1 MPTLI
6 PQIIFTVFLTA
17 LEYVLTDTSVP
28 TLRPPP
34 SGGNEVSGNDS
45 TLATEVIYGRTRK
58 GGVHITPPWTHGT
71 LNNSLS
77 IVLAMAAHEVT
88 AYSGVYIDSDLIP
101 IESISTMSV
110 TSIAGNTNAWVNSG
124 NFKNL
129 ARLRNYMGYA
139 SNSQFVDWEMFQY
152 FPTQCDS
159 WFRGAGIAYTAATYD
174 WGDGKFWSARGLPE
188 LTVDLFG
195 KKVYDPRRDT
205 SAGAN
210 PTSSTYAFPSSNPAL
225 CWADFKTNTLYGR
238 AVPTAEI
245 DYTAVVTAANICD
258 TPVAIANTGTVIYSE
273 LTATATTGAASVT
286 QNADGSIRV
295 QRTSGSG
302 WDASVWSSARSGTS
316 GRITFSPR
324 NQTGIFVMGFDSNPS
339 AGSLDDATIEFCWY
353 LNANTSLE
361 IKESGTSKLTIS
373 TNYSADGTKLY
384 DTSTVFSIEYD
395 GRYMRYFINSQLVRT
410 RTVGTAFAVYGFD
423 SSLNNATVDVYVNV
437 ERRYTCNGFF
447 NSSQNPNSNE
457 QQIVDSMIGH
467 AVRKGGLW
475 VPYAGA
481 TTATTFAL
489 NHTDFLTIDL
499 IEVTAARDDGRYNG
513 VRTYYIDPLRNW
525 QRVECYPR
533 YSDIYKAND
542 AGERIWLEFDQGL
555 CNYEY
560 EAQRKGE
567 IRLRQSR
574 NGTVLSGTLPPK
586 FLNIA
591 TYDTVT
597 LTFAELNWSAKIFRV
612 VETTL
617 MTNGSQRVVLR
628 EEQAADWTDLLA
640 SEYSTKSWAGL
651 PDITATQP
659 APPTGLT
666 VTVVGNS
673 IGFGWEL
680 GAVVPQTTVYQLWS
694 YPGSLSDVASK
705 VLVWQ
710 GDALGKTVAL
720 GAGSPQ
726 WYQTRAV
733 TNSYASGFSP
743 STYGVIGATTY
754 TTPSSSGVWGF
765 SVSPATIYKMFY
777 KNTGGTFGSAAGN
790 VSNGTTPVYSWVNP
804 TSVTNIKINFPGSA
818 TTTFTASG
826 MANYDFFSGN
836 FYCNVVDGGNVSSKA
851 CIVTVERDD
860 AGSA

>member
-1 MPTLI
+1 M
-6 PQIIFTVFLTA
+6 TA

-28 TLRPPP
+28 TLRPPE
-34 SGGNEVSGNDS
+34 SGANEVSGNDS

-58 GGVHITPPWTHGT
+58 GGVNIIPPWTHGT

-77 IVLAMAAHEVT
+77 MVLAMAAHEVT
-88 AYSGVYIDSDLIP
+88 AYGGVYIDSDLIP

-124 NFKNL
+124 NFRNL
-129 ARLRNYMGYA
+129 SRLRNFMGFA
-139 SNSQFVDWEMFQY
+139 SNSQFVDWELFQS

-174 WGDGKFWSARGLPE
+174 WGDGKFWSARGVPQ

-210 PTSSTYAFPSSNPAL
+210 PTSSTYAFQSSNPAL

-245 DYTAVVTAANICD
+245 DYTAVVTAANVCD
-258 TPVAIANTGTVIYSE
+258 TPVAIANTGTVVFSE
-273 LTATATTGAASVT
+273 LTATGTGAAVS
-286 QNADGSIRV
+286 QNADGSTRV
-295 QRTSGSG
+295 QRTSSSG
-302 WDASVWSSARSGTS
+302 WNASVYSSATSGTA
-316 GRITFSPR
+316 GRVTFSPR
-324 NQTGIFVMGFDSNPS
+324 NQTGDFVMGFDRTPSSNP
-339 AGSLDDATIEFCWY
+339 DDASMEYCWHI
-353 LNANTSLE
+353 NANSTVE
-361 IKESGTSKLTIS
+361 IRELNSSKLTVA

-384 DTSTVFSIEYD
+384 DTSTVYSIEYD
-395 GRYMRYFINSQLVRT
+395 GRFMRYFINSQLMRT
-410 RTVGTAFAVYGFD
+410 ATVPVAGVTYGFD
-423 SSLNNATVDVYVNV
+423 SSMNNATVDVYVNV

-457 QQIVDSMIGH
+457 QQIVDSMLGH

-489 NHTDFLTIDL
+489 NHTDFISIDL

-555 CNYEY
+555 CIYEY

-597 LTFAELNWSAKIFRV
+597 MTFAELGWSAKIFRV
-612 VETTL
+612 METTL
-617 MTNGSQRVVLR
+617 MTNGTQRVVLR

-640 SEYSTKSWAGL
+640 SEYSMKSWAGL
-651 PDITATQP
+651 PDVVATQP

-673 IGFGWEL
+673 IGFAWEL
-680 GAVVPQTTVYQLWS
+680 GSVVPQATTYQLWS

-710 GDALGKTVAL
+710 GDALGKTLAL

-726 WYQTRAV
+726 WYQTRAI

-754 TTPSSSGVWGF
+754 TAPSSSGVWAF
-765 SVSPATIYKMFY
+765 SVSPVTLYKSFY
-777 KNTGGTFGSAAGN
+777 RKSSGTLGSSAGA
-790 VSNGTTPVYSWVNP
+790 VQNGTTPVFSWVNP
-804 TSVTNIKINFPGSA
+804 GSVAHITIDMPGSA
-818 TTTFTASG
+818 STTFSATGISDG
-826 MANYDFFSGN
+826 TYTSGN
-836 FYCNVVDGGNVSSKA
+836 FYCNVKDGANVSSKS
-851 CIVTVERDD
+851 CEISVEREDFL
-860 AGSA
+860 